1 MTSSSPHPV
10 YVVDDDS
17 SVRESVASLIR
28 SAGWSVETFGSA
40 RQFLES
46 DWASRPSCV
55 VLDLDLPGMSG
66 LELQRKLDTRFSV
79 IFLTGRGD
87 IPTSV
92 RAMKAGAREFLTK
105 PPPPDELLEAIGRAL
120 ANPLPDDVIGKSRAL
135 RGVLDLVEAVA
146 PTEARLIE
154 SHLDALADKN
164 QELEA
169 FAGRA
174 AHDLRSPMSPI
185 RGYADLIV
193 ESKGSPEQVEMMA
206 RRIQKAVERMGGV
219 VDDMLALSV
228 SGRPAPG
235 VSSSSQVATEVLEE
249 LGSELADVAI
259 TTKLAGGSVACA
271 AGVLGQILR
280 SLVHNAVKYRDR
292 KRPLELAI
300 ETRDVESMVE
310 ILVRDNGVGMDSE
323 TATHAFENHFRGKTH
338 RELPG
343 YGLGLAIVERAT
355 RALGGTCELSS
366 VLDQGTRISVRLPH
380 A

>member
-1 MTSSSPHPV
+1 MTSASAGPV

-28 SAGWSVETFGSA
+28 SAGWSVEVFGSA

-46 DWASRPSCV
+46 HWASRPSCL

-66 LELQRKLDTRFSV
+66 LELQRKLDARFSV

-120 ANPLPDDVIGKSRAL
+120 ANPPDDAIGKSRAL

-193 ESKGSPEQVEMMA
+193 ESKSSPEQVEMMA

-235 VSSSSQVATEVLEE
+235 VSSTSQTTTEVLEE
-249 LGSELADVAI
+249 LRSELVEVAV
-259 TTKLAGGSVACA
+259 TTNLAGGSVACA

-280 SLVHNAVKYRDR
+280 SLIHNAVKYRDR

-310 ILVRDNGVGMDSE
+310 IAVRDNGVGMDFE

-366 VLDQGTRISVRLPH
+366 VVDQGTRILVRLPR